1 MKKSDL
7 FWQTYLNLEKEALD
21 VSKYIFFTDELLVNS
36 KVGVVSQSCGT
47 QLETFSPYIADLLVR
62 CCVQIEAISKE
73 LYFDNDGT
81 KPRGDSSILFDED
94 CLKLIDIKWHT
105 HEKTVMVVA
114 TSFNLTKDENRV
126 LKPLKEAHK
135 RQGTNWEKAYQAV
148 KHDRYSSLHKGNV
161 KAFLHA
167 LAALYLLN
175 IYYRN
180 DSWSVK
186 YQDVSKL
193 DYSMGSSIFAVKP
206 PVVEQ
211 LWYGNTPVL
220 SESPY
225 VVKYQDDD
233 YQRIEEMQR
242 NEQKA
247 LNEYWIAQPE
257 LLESAFQA
265 QLIKASELEKSDP
278 SKRVMHFWELAKY
291 RLNKKIPKDLSFSER
306 RALLINSEEW
316 NGWIHQH
323 NNHLSADELTEENIQ
338 NEIDSVGTLWGMEIR
353 KRYQK
358 LEWISLAMNSATC
371 KIYIE

>member
-1 MKKSDL
+1 
-7 FWQTYLNLEKEALD
+7 
-21 VSKYIFFTDELLVNS
+21 
-36 KVGVVSQSCGT
+36 
-47 QLETFSPYIADLLVR
+47 
-62 CCVQIEAISKE
+62 
-73 LYFDNDGT
+73 
-81 KPRGDSSILFDED
+81 
-94 CLKLIDIKWHT
+94 
-105 HEKTVMVVA
+105 
-114 TSFNLTKDENRV
+114 
-126 LKPLKEAHK
+126 
-135 RQGTNWEKAYQAV
+135 
-148 KHDRYSSLHKGNV
+148 
-161 KAFLHA
+161 
-167 LAALYLLN
+167 
-175 IYYRN
+175 
-180 DSWSVK
+180 
-186 YQDVSKL
+186 
-193 DYSMGSSIFAVKP
+193 MGSSIFAVKP

-242 NEQKA
+242 KEQEA
-247 LNEYWIAQPE
+247 LNKYWIAQPE

-291 RLNKKIPKDLSFSER
+291 RLNKKIPKDISFSER
-306 RALLINSEEW
+306 KALLINSEEW

-338 NEIDSVGTLWGMEIR
+338 NEIDSVGTLWGMEIM

-358 LEWISLAMNSATC
+358 LEWASLAMNSATC